1 MIEINTT
8 ELQKETQQV
17 LVRRKGQKPF
27 YQERKKKSIDER
39 RKEMKARMRA
49 DNTAQ
54 EIWDYR
60 MGTDEDRAR
69 IDAEEAA
76 KKADKE
82 KM

>member
-1 MIEINTT
+1 
-8 ELQKETQQV
+8 
-17 LVRRKGQKPF
+17 
-27 YQERKKKSIDER
+27 
-39 RKEMKARMRA
+39 MRA

-54 EIWDYR
+54 KIWDYR